1 MTEQMNNDI
10 IGKVLNVSEKLGPG
24 RSIGFVMAKLME
36 EYGEFGAEINIALGN
51 MDPAKGG
58 DDGIIG
64 EACDVINCVVDLVY
78 LIEKFKNPMFT
89 KEQLFDMMQQR
100 QEQKCEKWVRLANV
114 KKE

>member
-10 IGKVLNVSEKLGPG
+10 IGKVLNVSDKLGPR

-36 EYGEFGAEINIALGN
+36 EYGEFGAEINIAMGN

-58 DDGIIG
+58 SDGVIG

-78 LIEKFKNPMFT
+78 LIEKHNNPLFT
-89 KEQLFDMMQQR
+89 KEQLFDIMQRR
-100 QEQKCEKWVRLANV
+100 QVQKCEKWVRLADV
-114 KKE
+114 KTE